1 MDSKSAAYAGEEI
14 RRMKTVEMPLHIA
27 VTGCMMKDCKR
38 NEGRS
43 EMEITGTYISN
54 YNKK

>member
-1 MDSKSAAYAGEEI
+1 MARVD
-14 RRMKTVEMPLHIA
+14 MPSHIA
-27 VTGCMMKDCKR
+27 VTGCIMDCKR

-43 EMEITGTYISN
+43 EVEVKDTHISN